1 MIKKLL
7 SYSIS
12 MLTKVI
18 IIIILYIEIKIFV
31 KNSNGIIEMLFIIQ
45 SINNI
50 ILDFES
56 WKY

>member
-1 MIKKLL
+1 
-7 SYSIS
+7 

-31 KNSNGIIEMLFIIQ
+31 KNSNGIIKTLFIIQ